1 MIFLL
6 KSVKYR
12 QILLKC
18 LLNYFFHFFF
28 ELLFLNRIFGI
39 MNWEDIVG
47 QKKLIA
53 TLKDAIHK
61 ERVSH
66 AQLFIGEEGFG
77 VLPLALA
84 YANEILKRENESAA
98 QKVEHLNHLD
108 LHFSFPVF
116 TEKNNS
122 LSQRLFE
129 DFRKMILENPYASI
143 NDWNDLLDAQN
154 KQFLISA
161 DEVDSLNQKF
171 SLKSFEGGTKIL
183 IVWRVD
189 KMNVTA
195 ANKFLKFLEEPPK
208 KTIILLLAEKIDTI
222 LPTILSRCQ
231 AVEVPRIDDESLVET
246 IRNKFEISDEKLGE
260 IIHQS
265 QGNYNTALQLLNSD
279 ETADE
284 FESLF
289 IDWVRN
295 AFMAKK
301 KPEVLKNIIYWGRN
315 ISSWNREKQKN
326 FLDFCSEMFRLALLQ
341 NYDADNLVYKKLSK
355 NGFNWEAFT
364 NFIHGA
370 NIVDIL
376 EEISTAD
383 LHLYRNANAKIV
395 WTDLGI
401 KLTRYIHRSA

>member
-1 MIFLL
+1 MCLFTFH
-6 KSVKYR
+6 
-12 QILLKC
+12 QILI
-18 LLNYFFHFFF
+18 F
-28 ELLFLNRIFGI
+28 ET
-39 MNWEDIVG
+39 MNWEEIVG
-47 QKKLIA
+47 QKKIIE
-53 TLKDAIHK
+53 TLKDAIDK
-61 ERVSH
+61 ERVGH

-84 YANEILKRENESAA
+84 YVKEILKRENEHAA
-98 QKVEHLNHLD
+98 SKVEHLNHLD

-129 DFRKMILENPYASI
+129 DFRNMIIENPYASI
-143 NDWNDLLDAQN
+143 NDWNEVLDAQN
-154 KQFLISA
+154 KQLFISA
-161 DEVDSLNQKF
+161 DEVDALNQKF
-171 SLKSFEGGTKIL
+171 ALKSFEGGTKIL
-183 IVWRVD
+183 IVWRAD

-231 AVEVPRIDDESLVET
+231 AIEVPRIDDESLEQGIKNQFDVSEAK
-246 IRNKFEISDEKLGE
+246 IKEV
-260 IIHQS
+260 IHQA
-265 QGNYNTALQLLNSD
+265 QGNYNTALQLLQNDSAN
-279 ETADE
+279 EE
-284 FESLF
+284 FEELF

-301 KPEVLKNIIYWGRN
+301 KPEVLRNIVLWGRS
-315 ISSWNREKQKN
+315 IASWNREKQKN

-341 NYDADNLVYKKLSK
+341 NYDAEHLVYKRLSK

-376 EEISTAD
+376 EEISDAD

>member
-84 YANEILKRENESAA
+84 YAKEILKRENESAA

-231 AVEVPRIDDESLVET
+231 AVEVPRIDDESLAET
-246 IRNKFEISDEKLGE
+246 IRNKFEISEEKLGE

-301 KPEVLKNIIYWGRN
+301 KPEVLKNIIFWGRN

-355 NGFNWEAFT
+355 NGFNWIAFT

>member
-1 MIFLL
+1 
-6 KSVKYR
+6 
-12 QILLKC
+12 
-18 LLNYFFHFFF
+18 
-28 ELLFLNRIFGI
+28 
-39 MNWEDIVG
+39 MNWEEIVG
-47 QKKLIA
+47 QRKLVA
-53 TLKDAIHK
+53 SLKDAIDN

-66 AQLFIGEEGFG
+66 AQLFVGEEGFG
-77 VLPLALA
+77 TLPLALA
-84 YANEILKRENESAA
+84 YAKEILRRENIHAA
-98 QKVEHLNHLD
+98 QKVEHLNHID

-116 TEKNNS
+116 TEKSNS

-129 DFRKMILENPYASI
+129 DFREMILANPYSSI
-143 NDWNDLLDAQN
+143 NDWNELLDAQN
-154 KQFLISA
+154 KQFIISV
-161 DEVDSLNQKF
+161 DEVDAINQKF

-183 IVWRVD
+183 IIWRVD
-189 KMNVTA
+189 KMNVIA

-208 KTIILLLAEKIDTI
+208 KTIILLLAEKVDNI

-231 AVEVPRIDDESLVET
+231 IVEVPRIDDESLSFS
-246 IRNKFEISDEKLGE
+246 IKNKFEISDDKLNE
-260 IIHQS
+260 VIHQS
-265 QGNYNTALQLLNSD
+265 QGNYNTALKLLNTEEAS
-279 ETADE
+279 DE

-301 KPEVLKNIIYWGRN
+301 KPEVLRNIIFWGRN
-315 ISSWNREKQKN
+315 ISTWNREKQKN

-341 NYDADNLVYKKLSK
+341 NYESNNLVYKKLSK
-355 NGFNWEAFT
+355 NGFNWEAFA

-383 LHLYRNANAKIV
+383 LHLLRNANPKIV